1 MPPEKND
8 KAIGVRLALSSGPEE
23 HWIDTLKDGRYRAD
37 PGGAKHFAGPGR
49 TGDQQSVLGGA
60 RPHLAAYR
68 SCLHEYDANG
78 WSPEERNI
86 MSRGQGLQAVAKAM
100 QYDGGAI
107 RTSACERLQALLH
120 G

>member
-1 MPPEKND
+1 
-8 KAIGVRLALSSGPEE
+8 VRLALSSGPEE

-86 MSRGQGLQAVAKAM
+86 MSRGQGLQAVAN
-100 QYDGGAI
+100 AI
-107 RTSACERLQALLH
+107 RWRSNPHACLRTAAGAVARLATRRESF
-120 G
+120 